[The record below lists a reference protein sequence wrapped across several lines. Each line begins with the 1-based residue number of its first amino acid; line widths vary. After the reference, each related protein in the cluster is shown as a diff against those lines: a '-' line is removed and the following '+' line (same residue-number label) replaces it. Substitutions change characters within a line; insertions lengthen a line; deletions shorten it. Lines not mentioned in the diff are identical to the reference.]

1 MEAGF
6 ANTGDHW
13 TVSEQARRLHR
24 SAVICDMLLPFMY
37 GANEPKYQTL
47 ERMAA
52 SGTSFVSLTVAV
64 DWHSLEYTLHAI
76 ARERAWFRAHAD
88 KYVLVETVDDIL
100 KAKREGKLAVAFHFQ
115 GTNPLQADA
124 DMIEPYYRL
133 GVKHMLMAYN
143 QKNAVGDGC
152 YEAVDGGLS
161 KFGRMV
167 VREMNRVGM
176 LVDLSHTGYRTCR
189 DVFEVSS
196 APVCFTHSNPLALWD
211 NPRNIGDDLI
221 LATAKSGGIV
231 GVNGIGL
238 HMGDNDA
245 STEMICRQIDHI
257 SGLVGAQHVGLGL
270 DYVYDNVA
278 LMVDFATHPA
288 WNPDGAIGAKATRGY
303 EPKDVAFAAPEQL
316 PELTE
321 MLLKRSYSEADI
333 RGILGENWLRVLR
346 RVWK

>member
-1 MEAGF
+1 MESASLQG
-6 ANTGDHW
+6 THW
-13 TVSEQARRLHR
+13 AISDQARRLHR
-24 SAVICDMLLPFMY
+24 SAVVCDMLLPFMY
-37 GANEPKYQTL
+37 GADEPKYRTL

-52 SGTSFVSLTVAV
+52 SGYGFVSLTVAV
-64 DWHSLEYTLHAI
+64 DWHSLEYTIHAL
-76 ARERAWFRAHAD
+76 ARERAYFRAHD
-88 KYVLVETVDDIL
+88 NRYVLVDTVDDIV
-100 KAKREGKLAVAFHFQ
+100 KAKAESKLAVAFHFQ
-115 GTNPLQADA
+115 GTNPLQSDA

-152 YEAVDGGLS
+152 YERHDGGLS
-161 KFGRMV
+161 KFGRIV

-221 LATAKSGGIV
+221 SACAASGGVV

-238 HMGDNDA
+238 HMGDNDS

-257 SGLVGAQHVGLGL
+257 ADLAGAEHVGIGL

-278 LMVDFATHPA
+278 LMVDFASHPA
-288 WNPDGAIGAKATRGY
+288 WMPDGDVGAKATRGY
-303 EPKDVAFAAPEQL
+303 EPKDVAFASPEQL

-321 MLLKRSYSEADI
+321 MLLKRGYPEEAI
-333 RGILGENWLRVLR
+333 RGILGKNWLRVLR
-346 RVWK
+346 KVWK

>member
-1 MEAGF
+1 MQSPPPAGTTWPVSEEAG
-6 ANTGDHW
+6 
-13 TVSEQARRLHR
+13 RMHR
-24 SAVICDMLLPFMY
+24 SAVVCDMLLPFMY
-37 GANEPKYQTL
+37 GADEPRYRTL

-52 SGTSFVSLTVAV
+52 SGASFVSLTVAV
-64 DWHSLEYTLHAI
+64 DWHSLEYTMHAI
-76 ARERAWFRAHAD
+76 ARERAYFRANAER
-88 KYVLVETVDDIL
+88 YVLVEAVDDIL
-100 KAKREGKLAVAFHFQ
+100 KAKAAGKLAIAFHFQ
-115 GTNPLQADA
+115 GTNPLQGDA

-152 YEAVDGGLS
+152 YERVDGGLS

-189 DVFEVSS
+189 DVFEVST

-221 LATAKSGGIV
+221 RACAASGGMV

-245 STEMICRQIDHI
+245 STEMICRQIDHLTN
-257 SGLVGAQHVGLGL
+257 LVGAEHVGIGL

-278 LMVDFATHPA
+278 LMIDFASHPA
-288 WNPDGAIGAKATRGY
+288 WMPDGDVGVKATRGY
-303 EPKDVAFAAPEQL
+303 EPADVAFAAPEQL

-321 MLLKRSYSEADI
+321 ALLKRGYKEPAV
-333 RGILGENWLRVLR
+333 RGILGENWLRVMR
-346 RVWK
+346 AVWK